1 MVKDMKFV
9 TSKEEDIALGSGTM
23 PDRSCSCVAE
33 VYYSEKEQRMLMTDI
48 RRGTESA
55 PR

>member
-9 TSKEEDIALGSGTM
+9 TYKEDIALGSGTM
-23 PDRSCSCVAE
+23 PDHSGSCVAE
-33 VYYSEKEQRMLMTDI
+33 VYYSEKGQRMLMTDI